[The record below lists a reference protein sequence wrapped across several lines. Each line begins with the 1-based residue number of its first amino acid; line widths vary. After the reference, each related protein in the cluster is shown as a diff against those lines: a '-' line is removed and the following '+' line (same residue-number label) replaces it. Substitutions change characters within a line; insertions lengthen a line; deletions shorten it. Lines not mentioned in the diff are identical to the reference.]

1 MVFAFFELI
10 LLVMAAITFGRMA
23 EQDRGEG
30 LKWGLITAGI
40 CLVSFF
46 LPAPF
51 LRMLLAIVIAFVF
64 MTFSKK
70 TYY

>member
-23 EQDRGEG
+23 EQDRSEG
-30 LKWGLITAGI
+30 LKWGAITAGI

-46 LPAPF
+46 VPLPF
-51 LRMLLAIVIAFVF
+51 LRMLLAIGIAFVL
-64 MTFSKK
+64 MTVTKK